1 VKVDGVRSRLE
12 SGLES
17 ILKKTREVDE
27 GWAKLNDVVVK
38 NEGRG
43 ENSPWLERT
52 GWKRMFAGK
61 DMKDLTSYVDTNE
74 GLEPELI
81 EVKKSVERMIDS
93 CMASVDDLDGRGW
106 NEIRFWL
113 RSHQEGQP
121 HEKPLRKPVTELN
134 KYKKVWTRLIIF
146 C

>member
-12 SGLES
+12 SGLELV
-17 ILKKTREVDE
+17 LKKTREVDE
-27 GWAKLNDVVVK
+27 ERGKSNDVVVK

-74 GLEPELI
+74 GLEPY
-81 EVKKSVERMIDS
+81 
-93 CMASVDDLDGRGW
+93 
-106 NEIRFWL
+106 
-113 RSHQEGQP
+113 
-121 HEKPLRKPVTELN
+121 PLLEPLFTRK
-134 KYKKVWTRLIIF
+134 
-146 C
+146 